1 MARVARDLSDVT
13 FYDALN
19 GRVITVIG
27 RQVAASIASPIEWW
41 YCIATD
47 LEPEEEPC
55 AGYYCYLTRRQLE
68 EMEELPQ

>member
-1 MARVARDLSDVT
+1 MARVARDLTDVA
-13 FYDALN
+13 FYDDLN
-19 GRVITVIG
+19 GRLITVIG

-47 LEPEEEPC
+47 LDPEQEPPES
-55 AGYYCYLTRRQLE
+55 YYCYLTRRQLE